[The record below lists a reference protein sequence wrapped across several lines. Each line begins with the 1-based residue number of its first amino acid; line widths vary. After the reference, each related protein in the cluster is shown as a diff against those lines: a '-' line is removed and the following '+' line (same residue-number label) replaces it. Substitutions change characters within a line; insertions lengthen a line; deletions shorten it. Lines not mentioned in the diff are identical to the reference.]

1 MRLSV
6 GLGDSLPL
14 VETLE
19 LLTLTLKLFGIALH
33 CGSCFSLADCCGLL
47 VKLTLSDLRK
57 DARFFARPLESTQ
70 SNIERLV
77 LFHSNVWHG
86 LSLNFSRARF
96 YPQSAQKSKQSTCS
110 TLVSCQGRRPPFR
123 VENSAV
129 IGIRDSTQFRARK
142 TAQLIVQTDNQP
154 NAHCSMDHQESVC
167 QLSGWQL

>member
-6 GLGDSLPL
+6 GLGDQKPL

-19 LLTLTLKLFGIALH
+19 LLTLALKLFSVALH

-47 VKLTLSDLRK
+47 VKLTLSDLRE

-110 TLVSCQGRRPPFR
+110 TLASCQGRRPPLR

-129 IGIRDSTQFRARK
+129 IFGIAVSK
-142 TAQLIVQTDNQP
+142 KELIVQTDNQL
-154 NAHCSMDHQESVC
+154 AHCSRVTA
-167 QLSGWQL
+167 

>member
-6 GLGDSLPL
+6 GLGGSLPL
-14 VETLE
+14 VKTLE
-19 LLTLTLKLFGIALH
+19 LLALTLKLFGIALH
-33 CGSCFSLADCCGLL
+33 RSSCFSLTDCCGLL

-70 SNIERLV
+70 GNIERLV

-110 TLVSCQGRRPPFR
+110 ILASCQGRRPPFR
-123 VENSAV
+123 VKNSV
-129 IGIRDSTQFRARK
+129 MFGRRDSTNIGARK
-142 TAQLIVQTDNQP
+142 TAQRSASTDRRGT
-154 NAHCSMDHQESVC
+154 
-167 QLSGWQL
+167 LSGIVPPR

>member
-14 VETLE
+14 VETLK
-19 LLTLTLKLFGIALH
+19 LLTLALKLFSVALH

-70 SNIERLV
+70 GNIERLV

-96 YPQSAQKSKQSTCS
+96 YLQSAQKSKQSTCS
-110 TLVSCQGRRPPFR
+110 TLVSCQGRRPPLR
-123 VENSAV
+123 VENSV
-129 IGIRDSTQFRARK
+129 IIGIRDSTNIRARK
-142 TAQLIVQTDNQP
+142 TAQRSAFRDQRGTFSGIVLP
-154 NAHCSMDHQESVC
+154 R
-167 QLSGWQL
+167 

>member
-14 VETLE
+14 VETLK
-19 LLTLTLKLFGIALH
+19 LLTLALKLFSVALH

-70 SNIERLV
+70 GNIERLV

-110 TLVSCQGRRPPFR
+110 TLASCHGRRPQFK
-123 VENSAV
+123 VENNV
-129 IGIRDSTQFRARK
+129 MFGPRDSTNIRARK
-142 TAQLIVQTDNQP
+142 TAQRSVHRDRRGTFSGIVIP
-154 NAHCSMDHQESVC
+154 R
-167 QLSGWQL
+167 

>member
-1 MRLSV
+1 MVRLSV
-6 GLGDSLPL
+6 GLGGSLPL

-19 LLTLTLKLFGIALH
+19 LLTLALKLFSVALH

-70 SNIERLV
+70 GNIERLV

-96 YPQSAQKSKQSTCS
+96 YPQSAQKSKQSRCS
-110 TLVSCQGRRPPFR
+110 TLGSCQGRRPPFR
-123 VENSAV
+123 VENSV
-129 IGIRDSTQFRARK
+129 MFSRRDSANIRARK
-142 TAQLIVQTDNQP
+142 TVQPSASTGQRGTFSGIVLP
-154 NAHCSMDHQESVC
+154 R
-167 QLSGWQL
+167 

>member
-1 MRLSV
+1 MGVWGEGASIEGRLKWFTQWTDDLVRLSV
-6 GLGDSLPL
+6 GLGGSLPL

-19 LLTLTLKLFGIALH
+19 LLTLALKLFSVALH

-70 SNIERLV
+70 SNVERLV

-86 LSLNFSRARF
+86 LSLNFLRARF

-110 TLVSCQGRRPPFR
+110 TLASCHCRRSPFR
-123 VENSAV
+123 VENSV
-129 IGIRDSTQFRARK
+129 LIGGRDSTNLRA
-142 TAQLIVQTDNQP
+142 
-154 NAHCSMDHQESVC
+154 
-167 QLSGWQL
+167 